1 MSLNQEMKLLTRS
14 CSRGPRFFQIN
25 NRVGQRCAEVSCVT
39 GIAGLAEVPN
49 VLTAMPATQ

>member
-1 MSLNQEMKLLTRS
+1 MKLLTRS